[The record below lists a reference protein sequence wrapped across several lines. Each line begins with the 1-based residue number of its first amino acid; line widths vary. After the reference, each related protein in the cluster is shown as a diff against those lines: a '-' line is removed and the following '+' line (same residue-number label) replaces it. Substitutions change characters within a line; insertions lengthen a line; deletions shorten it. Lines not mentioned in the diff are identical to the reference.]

1 MSARAAGIESRA
13 AAATAVHEVL
23 ENGATLDRALE
34 SVINRVSDPRDRA
47 QVRALAYGSVRWHC
61 RHRVLLGLLLNRP
74 LRARDR
80 ILESLLSVGLYELEY
95 GRSPGY
101 AAVSASVAA
110 ARRLGRPRAAGLI
123 NAALRRYQRDRVELL
138 EQALQDETARHA
150 HPAWLLHQLRQAWPA
165 HWEAVCAAHQEPP
178 PMWLRVN
185 AMQGS
190 VAQYLEKL
198 TAAGIAADAAPA
210 FPHAVRLREPVGVE
224 RLPDFATGAVSV
236 QDAASQLAAELV
248 AAEPGMRVLDA
259 CAAPG
264 GKSVHM
270 LERAAGQ
277 LDLHALDVDGERLR
291 RLHQNLARAGLNA
304 TVLTGDAGRPA
315 DWWDGQPY
323 DRILIDA
330 PCSAT
335 GVIRRHPDIRFLRRA
350 SDLPALA
357 ERQLALLASLW
368 DLLRPGGRLV
378 YATCSLL
385 PAENLAVARDF
396 LAQNPGAVE
405 LQPLS
410 GEVLEA
416 TAGAEPGY
424 QLLPNLAD
432 TDGFYYLV
440 LQKHDA

>member
-1 MSARAAGIESRA
+1 
-13 AAATAVHEVL
+13 
-23 ENGATLDRALE
+23 
-34 SVINRVSDPRDRA
+34 
-47 QVRALAYGSVRWHC
+47 
-61 RHRVLLGLLLNRP
+61 
-74 LRARDR
+74 
-80 ILESLLSVGLYELEY
+80 
-95 GRSPGY
+95 
-101 AAVSASVAA
+101 
-110 ARRLGRPRAAGLI
+110 
-123 NAALRRYQRDRVELL
+123 
-138 EQALQDETARHA
+138 
-150 HPAWLLHQLRQAWPA
+150 
-165 HWEAVCAAHQEPP
+165 
-178 PMWLRVN
+178 
-185 AMQGS
+185 
-190 VAQYLEKL
+190 
-198 TAAGIAADAAPA
+198 
-210 FPHAVRLREPVGVE
+210 VRLREPVGVE